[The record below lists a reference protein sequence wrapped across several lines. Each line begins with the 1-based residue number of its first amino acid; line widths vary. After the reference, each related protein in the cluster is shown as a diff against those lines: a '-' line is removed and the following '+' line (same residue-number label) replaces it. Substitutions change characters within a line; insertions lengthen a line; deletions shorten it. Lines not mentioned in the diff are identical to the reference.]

1 MEHTITIQ
9 SENAELAATLHY
21 PTDQSGGAGKADCQR
36 WPLIIICHG
45 FIGSRIGVDRLFVK
59 AAREF
64 SSQGFLVLR
73 FDYGGCGE
81 STGDYGAGGL
91 DVMIEQTRSV
101 IDYALTIDCVD
112 LSRVILVGHSLGGA
126 TALLTAA
133 KDNRVKTLVLWS
145 AVAHPHNDI
154 VRIVGKSEYERL
166 PLGGSIDHHGYL
178 LTSRYFDSL
187 SKHQPFEQL
196 RKFNGDVL
204 VIHGTAD
211 DIIPVDYAPLYQ
223 KMFWMRQ
230 QGQCDIELIYQA
242 DHTYSTSLS
251 TKELLEKTTNW
262 LAIIQK
268 RKKEWNDWTI

>member
-9 SENAELAATLHY
+9 SEHAELAATLHY
-21 PTDQSGGAGKADCQR
+21 PAHSKLSSSGQCDR

-64 SSQGFLVLR
+64 SKMGYLVLR

-91 DVMIEQTRSV
+91 DVLIEQTRSV
-101 IDYALTIDCVD
+101 IDYALTIECVD

-133 KDNRVKTLVLWS
+133 KDHRVKTLVLWS
-145 AVAHPHNDI
+145 AVAHPHSDI
-154 VRIVGKSEYERL
+154 VRIVGKNEYEKL
-166 PLGGSIDHHGYL
+166 PRGGAIDHHGYL
-178 LTSRYFDSL
+178 LTSRFFDSL
-187 SKHQPFEQL
+187 AQHQPFEQL
-196 RKFNGDVL
+196 RRFNGDVL
-204 VIHGTAD
+204 VIHGTSD

-223 KMFWMRQ
+223 KMFWLRKE
-230 QGQCDIELIYQA
+230 GQCDVELIYQA
-242 DHTYSTSLS
+242 DHTFSGSAFS
-251 TKELLEKTTNW
+251 QDVIDKTIGW
-262 LAIIQK
+262 LGLQQN
-268 RKKEWNDWTI
+268 RKKDWNDWTI